1 MKLNRQNKLIIG
13 LCIAALILIAKLFSI
28 QIIEDKYKMDAGRV
42 HKGEDGRVQ
51 AEEQTNRLPIG
62 SDDKTDAA

>member
-28 QIIEDKYKMDAGRV
+28 QIIEDKYKMDAENNSMV
-42 HKGEDGRVQ
+42 YS
-51 AEEQTNRLPIG
+51 TI
-62 SDDKTDAA
+62 